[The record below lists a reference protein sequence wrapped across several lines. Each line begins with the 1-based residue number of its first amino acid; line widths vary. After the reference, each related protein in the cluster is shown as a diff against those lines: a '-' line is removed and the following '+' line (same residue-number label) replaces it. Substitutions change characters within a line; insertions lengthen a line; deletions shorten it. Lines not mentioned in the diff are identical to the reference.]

1 MDKLEFIERAPGYY
15 VVGIIVALSKLGEG
29 LVTSDA
35 IKGRFDPAEDYFR
48 NNKLWEVAVAIL
60 HSHGVIDIISDDF
73 GPTLYKSRSPLDKW
87 LEDTAPNLYSWY
99 PKYTAA
105 GDGWLKAALWNINNQ
120 YIVLSIRDDEFD
132 FAAEVEWEPIPINAE
147 DPGLKSAI
155 EAID

>member
-60 HSHGVIDIISDDF
+60 HSMG
-73 GPTLYKSRSPLDKW
+73 
-87 LEDTAPNLYSWY
+87 
-99 PKYTAA
+99 
-105 GDGWLKAALWNINNQ
+105 
-120 YIVLSIRDDEFD
+120 
-132 FAAEVEWEPIPINAE
+132 
-147 DPGLKSAI
+147 
-155 EAID
+155 